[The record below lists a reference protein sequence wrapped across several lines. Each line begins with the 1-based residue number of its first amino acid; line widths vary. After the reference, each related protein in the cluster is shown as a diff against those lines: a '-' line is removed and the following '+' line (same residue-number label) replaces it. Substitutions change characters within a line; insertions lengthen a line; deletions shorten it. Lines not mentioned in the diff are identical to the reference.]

1 MFCFILPIITI
12 TILYILIIREAVKE
26 RLKDRP
32 RLASQA
38 YTDDAIQPGSRFWT
52 ELNTSKYVG
61 VLIVLWCIFQGPYLL
76 LNFVEQYRHSDRLDP
91 NEAVKVAYPWEIE
104 LAFTWMKLSFPIFLP
119 LVTFCWRKEVWQKF
133 KNLVLCRK
141 SNLINDSSPRG
152 NGGKKRKKLLQPNR
166 QSSEAPGMR
175 TPGVRDSVLSAAD
188 LQRNNSI
195 PVLFATEDG
204 LHFQT
209 YSRGISKDEEEES
222 YTEDSLADLD
232 ASRVSK
238 IRTIKKIDVM
248 GSQISFHRE
257 EGDTSDYDSSGE
269 IDPFSTENP
278 IPISVR
284 TEYEQKNR
292 TSSSGVIGKVPR
304 SRQNSWQNSD
314 GTDDSVSQSQRSNR
328 RKDYLQKDQSLRQ
341 KNDSGIDSNH
351 NTQEKEENRKNRKN
365 QTKVTE
371 LIENVFEKDNPKSNS
386 KEGKKVELIR
396 TSSDSGQGSNE
407 GSVNQKEKR
416 RPKIETS
423 PVEDFRNDDQVDPGN
438 FNRETQVHDS
448 KREKPTKTPV
458 EDLAAMEDGTL
469 SQPRK
474 RRKRKKRFGVGENQG
489 DNPIDSRPLPQLQAT
504 NRLSQQEVEG
514 PADHS
519 EPISQ
524 EDAQIMSE
532 LQVHLPPP
540 RLKPIERKHEQ
551 VREKLSFIK

>member
-1 MFCFILPIITI
+1 M
-12 TILYILIIREAVKE
+12 
-26 RLKDRP
+26 
-32 RLASQA
+32 ASQA

-76 LNFVEQYRHSDRLDP
+76 LNFVEQYRHSDKLSP
-91 NEAVKVAYPWEIE
+91 NEAVEVAYPWEIE

-152 NGGKKRKKLLQPNR
+152 TTGKKRKRQLQPNR

-188 LQRNNSI
+188 LQRHNSI

-209 YSRGISKDEEEES
+209 YSRSMSKDEEEES
-222 YTEDSLADLD
+222 YTEDSIADLE

-248 GSQISFHRE
+248 GSQISFQRE

-269 IDPFSTENP
+269 VDPFSNSN
-278 IPISVR
+278 PISVR
-284 TEYEQKNR
+284 TEYGQKNR
-292 TSSSGVIGKVPR
+292 THSSGMIGKVSR
-304 SRQNSWQNSD
+304 SRQNSE
-314 GTDDSVSQSQRSNR
+314 GTDDSISQSQRSNR
-328 RKDYLQKDQSLRQ
+328 KKDTSPKDQSLKQR
-341 KNDSGIDSNH
+341 NDSGIDSNH
-351 NTQEKEENRKNRKN
+351 NTQEKEENRKNKKH

-371 LIENVFEKDNPKSNS
+371 LIENVFEKDNPKSNGN
-386 KEGKKVELIR
+386 EGKKVELMR

-423 PVEDFRNDDQVDPGN
+423 PVEDFHYDDRVDPGK
-438 FNRETQVHDS
+438 FNHETQAYDS

-458 EDLAAMEDGTL
+458 EDVAAMEDGTL

-489 DNPIDSRPLPQLQAT
+489 DNPIDNRPLPQLQAT

-514 PADHS
+514 PAERS
-519 EPISQ
+519 VPISQ

-551 VREKLSFIK
+551 VCNVLWIYGIQITSIISECASFPL